1 MLNFLYKRRL
11 TRNVCKNRVI
21 ETIKQTLTDKN
32 LNENQM
38 FNIYE
43 SWLPINEKTV
53 SLFNNLF
60 KKKKEKNLKK
70 KSFI

>member
-11 TRNVCKNRVI
+11 TRNICKNRVI

-53 SLFNNLF
+53 SLF
-60 KKKKEKNLKK
+60 KNLW
-70 KSFI
+70 